1 MLILSLLN
9 VHLMSVLPIDD
20 FIFQHSEKTF
30 TLSEGFFVNLML
42 TYPINVFRR

>member
-20 FIFQHSEKTF
+20 FIFQHSENPLQECK
-30 TLSEGFFVNLML
+30 GFFIDYKLIFVGFLL
-42 TYPINVFRR
+42 